1 MMGGMDSW
9 KFNVGNR
16 AERRREK
23 NATTKEKRRD
33 LARALS
39 EKQAD
44 ET

>member
-9 KFNVGNR
+9 KVDVGDR
-16 AERRREK
+16 AERRRHK
-23 NATTKEKRRD
+23 NATTKEEA
-33 LARALS
+33 LFARGLS